1 MVPYPLLRVQITT
14 AAVSI
19 DVQEKYFY
27 LCYYYYYLT
36 TTPPTPTTTTTV
48 GQYPSH
54 QQGYRSTSPALHT
67 LRGTAGAARHGHPP
81 VQDPGSY

>member
-14 AAVSI
+14 AAVSR

-27 LCYYYYYLT
+27 LSYYYYYYLT
-36 TTPPTPTTTTTV
+36 TPTTTTTV

-54 QQGYRSTSPALHT
+54 QQRHYSTSPAP
-67 LRGTAGAARHGHPP
+67 LRGITGAARHGHPP